1 MKFSMFL
8 PMRSEEG
15 QHFQSPAA
23 LKAIAQAAERA
34 GYDACNLTDHP
45 APTAEWRRAGGHDGL
60 DPFAAFAF
68 IAGVTT
74 RIRLHTHI
82 VVLPYRNPLL
92 TAQSAATVDVLSE
105 GRLILGVASGYLKG
119 EYAALGVDFE
129 SRGALMDEALEVMK
143 LAWSG
148 ESVVYEGRNF
158 QAVGNEPRPLP
169 VQKPHPPIWGGGN
182 GGRAIR
188 RAAELCDGWAPFFAP
203 PELAKR
209 ARTEELVTLEDLQA
223 KIMDV
228 RSHLDRL
235 GRTGPFD
242 ICAAPPQQLQR
253 CSSSEAQRFV
263 DIAGAMAEMGVTWMV
278 NSLPAQDLP
287 GLLDSIQ
294 WFGDEV
300 LPKARTVHAPP
311 IASEAES

>member
-1 MKFSMFL
+1 V
-8 PMRSEEG
+8 
-15 QHFQSPAA
+15 
-23 LKAIAQAAERA
+23 QAAERA

-45 APTAEWRRAGGHDGL
+45 APTAEWRRGGGHDGL

-92 TAQSAATVDVLSE
+92 TAQSAATVDVLSN

-119 EYAALGVDFE
+119 EYEALGVDFE

-158 QAVGNEPRPLP
+158 KAVGNEPRPLP
-169 VQKPHPPIWGGGN
+169 VQQPHPPIWGGGN
-182 GGRAIR
+182 GERVIR
-188 RAAELCDGWAPFFAP
+188 RAAELCDGWYPFFAP
-203 PELAKR
+203 PAAAKA
-209 ARTEELVTLEDLQA
+209 ARTAALVTLEDLRA
-223 KIMDV
+223 KIAV
-228 RSHLDRL
+228 LRGHLDRL
-235 GRTGPFD
+235 GRAGPFD
-242 ICAAPPQQLQR
+242 ICAAPPQQLQA
-253 CSSSEAQRFV
+253 CSASEAQRFL
-263 DIAGAMAEMGVTWMV
+263 DIVGTMAEMGVTWMV
-278 NSLPAQDLP
+278 NSLPAQELP

-294 WFGDEV
+294 WFGEEV
-300 LPKARTVHAPP
+300 LQKDRGSAADRVRSA
-311 IASEAES
+311 ILV